1 MNNNI
6 VKHSYLIAF
15 VLTLIGAFMKIEHTP
30 FSGILLALGILSLL
44 VFVITAIM
52 EVNRSRKISD
62 SEKFMW
68 SVGFVTFGG
77 LIGLVYIFS
86 ARKRIV

>member
-1 MNNNI
+1 
-6 VKHSYLIAF
+6 
-15 VLTLIGAFMKIEHTP
+15 
-30 FSGILLALGILSLL
+30 LGILSLL

>member
-1 MNNNI
+1 MNNNTTF
-6 VKHSYLIAF
+6 SYLIAF
-15 VLTLIGAFMKIEHTP
+15 VLTTIGALMKIEHTS
-30 FSGILLALGILSLL
+30 FSEVVLALGILSLL
-44 VFVITAIM
+44 VFVIMAIK
-52 EVNRSRKISD
+52 EVNRSSKISD

-77 LIGLVYIFS
+77 LLGLLYVFS